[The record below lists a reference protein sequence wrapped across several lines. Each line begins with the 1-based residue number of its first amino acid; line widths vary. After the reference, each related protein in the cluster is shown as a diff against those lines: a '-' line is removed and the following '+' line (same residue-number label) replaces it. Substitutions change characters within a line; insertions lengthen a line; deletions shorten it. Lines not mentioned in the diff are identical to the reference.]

1 MDWRAHIL
9 LLEQFIN
16 SSFRCWGKGLL
27 AGAWATSC
35 CSKASPWGER
45 EAKFRSRRS
54 RMGRGCLRSQCVD
67 WNGESGKAPTCNRV
81 QRLQRLPNVIKTTNC
96 PWCTQNTQ
104 QIHFNDVENA
114 EKQPQWAFTEMNT
127 SPSQYTAF
135 SFWCEYFILHNKM
148 SLLVNCEFIMEL
160 ISVTYKYQLTI
171 SF

>member
-1 MDWRAHIL
+1 MEWRAHIL
-9 LLEQFIN
+9 PLEQFIN

-27 AGAWATSC
+27 VGAWATSC

-54 RMGRGCLRSQCVD
+54 RDGPRVLEVTMRWLKRGKWQST
-67 WNGESGKAPTCNRV
+67 N
-81 QRLQRLPNVIKTTNC
+81 LQPCATPSKTSKCHQNNKLPLVHPEHSTNSLQ
-96 PWCTQNTQ
+96 WCRKCWKPATVSFYRDE
-104 QIHFNDVENA
+104 HFSFA
-114 EKQPQWAFTEMNT
+114 
-127 SPSQYTAF
+127 AF

-160 ISVTYKYQLTI
+160 IFVKYKYQLTI